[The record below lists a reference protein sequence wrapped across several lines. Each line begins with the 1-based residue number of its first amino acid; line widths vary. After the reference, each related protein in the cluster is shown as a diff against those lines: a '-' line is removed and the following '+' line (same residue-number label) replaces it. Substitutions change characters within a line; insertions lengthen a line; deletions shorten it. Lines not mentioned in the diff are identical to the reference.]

1 MNFDGIGLRER
12 QPKEKENECRV
23 FQHTA
28 GAKSSHWLSA
38 KSIQEFASWRNIA
51 IALATRSERYRLFG
65 STALKVST
73 SVALSIQPSNNGKL
87 ARVPR
92 FVTDD
97 QSHKLGNAHSTRAWA
112 IQIHLAQP
120 LNLFS

>member
-1 MNFDGIGLRER
+1 MASHHEQQASQCYGE
-12 QPKEKENECRV
+12 QQHRV
-23 FQHTA
+23 LWPAYNPNLPPLQ
-28 GAKSSHWLSA
+28 
-38 KSIQEFASWRNIA
+38 AS
-51 IALATRSERYRLFG
+51 TERLFQQTRLIA